1 MPVPAAC
8 YNSVLSFGC
17 VSAHDYFIF
26 TTCLFAECKYNLLIS
41 DLKVVNILYCYD
53 VLLLLL

>member
-1 MPVPAAC
+1 MPVPAAH
-8 YNSVLSFGC
+8 YNSVMSFGC
-17 VSAHDYFIF
+17 VSAHDYFAF
-26 TTCLFAECKYNLLIS
+26 TTCLFAECRYNLLIS